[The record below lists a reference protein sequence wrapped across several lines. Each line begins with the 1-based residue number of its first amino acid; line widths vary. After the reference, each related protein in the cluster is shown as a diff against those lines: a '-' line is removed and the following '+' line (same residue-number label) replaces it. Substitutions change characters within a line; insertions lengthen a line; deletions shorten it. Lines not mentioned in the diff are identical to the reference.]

1 MTMQQVS
8 EVVRAAVLVREQYV
22 EMPGLSLTVA
32 QGARLV
38 GLDRALTGEALRR
51 LECDGF
57 LVRTWSGRFVRR
69 DSAPVQ
75 VRPADAVMGT
85 GVGSGLQPA

>member
-1 MTMQQVS
+1 MIMEQVS
-8 EVVRAAVLVREQYV
+8 EVVRAAVLVRAQYV

-69 DSAPVQ
+69 DSTLAQ
-75 VRPADAVMGT
+75 ARPDGTVMGT

>member
-1 MTMQQVS
+1 MTLQQVP
-8 EVVRAAVLVREQYV
+8 EVVRAVFLVRAQYE

-38 GLDRALTGEALRR
+38 GMDRALMGETLRL
-51 LECDGF
+51 LEHEGF

-69 DSAPVQ
+69 DGTVLQS
-75 VRPADAVMGT
+75 RPADAVVGT
-85 GVGSGLQPA
+85 RVAAGPQPA